1 MKSKKTDEWIVS
13 HELTHHLFQ
22 HEPNVFKAILEEM
35 EVQNPI
41 TNEQIEKYRKRIHNG
56 DKLSREDIVE
66 EMVADAM
73 FNVVKQTNIL
83 KGIATKNPTMAERI
97 IEVLNSIVQKLK
109 DLVYTPLGLSA
120 RQGKALE
127 NAVFRLAGEVK
138 DGNGNRL
145 FSKKGGYLSSVRTN
159 LALDD
164 NIATDTVEDKD
175 GNVAYVNNIMDNL
188 FGKIKK
194 RAESKTKGETAA
206 ERLARDEEAFGKLVD
221 TLDEQEKTE
230 LHPVMQTP
238 LVLQLVGAKDLPIKI
253 RHSDLKKITVGKHK
267 DAKSI
272 DNVKKLP
279 TQMADPVAIFKSATR
294 DDSYVMMLELT
305 DENGSTYVASI
316 ALESID
322 QNTGLKINQLTS
334 AYGRGEKR
342 PNNTWF
348 VNQEKNGKLLYVNT
362 KKASSWS
369 EAVGVQFPRTPH
381 QGDALSNS
389 RVKHESDLVKLKN
402 EFPTKYSLFK
412 DSSENVPHSTRLRK
426 IIERI
431 QCESDEA

>member
-22 HEPNVFKAILEEM
+22 HEPNVFKAILDEM
-35 EVQNPI
+35 EAQNPI

-56 DKLSREDIVE
+56 DKLSRADIVE

-73 FNVVKQTNIL
+73 FNVVKQTNLL

-127 NAVFRLAGEVK
+127 NAVFRLAGELK

-164 NIATDTVEDKD
+164 NIVTDTVEDKD

-194 RAESKTKGETAA
+194 RVEDKTKGETAE

-221 TLDEQEKTE
+221 TYIASDKTE
-230 LHPVMQTP
+230 WKQ
-238 LVLQLVGAKDLPIKI
+238 K
-253 RHSDLKKITVGKHK
+253 
-267 DAKSI
+267 
-272 DNVKKLP
+272 
-279 TQMADPVAIFKSATR
+279 
-294 DDSYVMMLELT
+294 
-305 DENGSTYVASI
+305 
-316 ALESID
+316 
-322 QNTGLKINQLTS
+322 
-334 AYGRGEKR
+334 
-342 PNNTWF
+342 
-348 VNQEKNGKLLYVNT
+348 KNGALFRVMDMW
-362 KKASSWS
+362 ASC
-369 EAVGVQFPRTPH
+369 
-381 QGDALSNS
+381 
-389 RVKHESDLVKLKN
+389 K
-402 EFPTKYSLFK
+402 
-412 DSSENVPHSTRLRK
+412 
-426 IIERI
+426 
-431 QCESDEA
+431 